1 MKTSILNGMTVPQLV
16 ERFAALALGQFT
28 AELHG
33 ETEKYNRLF
42 RELVAIEQELKG
54 RTGDQRVALVSLFE
68 HPNAQVRLM
77 AAELTLAVARASACR
92 TLQEIWDKNEFPQA
106 TFAMGTLRALER
118 GDRNLT

>member
-92 TLQEIWDKNEFPQA
+92 TQEIWDKNEFPQA

-118 GDRNLT
+118 GDRKPT

>member
-42 RELVAIEQELKG
+42 RELVATEQELKG

-77 AAELTLAVARASACR
+77 AAELTLTVARASACR
-92 TLQEIWDKNEFPQA
+92 TQEIWDKNEFPQA
-106 TFAMGTLRALER
+106 TFA
-118 GDRNLT
+118 